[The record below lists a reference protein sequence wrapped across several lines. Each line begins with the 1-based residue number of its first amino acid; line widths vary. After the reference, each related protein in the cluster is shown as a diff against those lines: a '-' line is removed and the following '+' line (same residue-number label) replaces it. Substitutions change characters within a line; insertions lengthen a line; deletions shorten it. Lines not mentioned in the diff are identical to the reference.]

1 MIDVQAPD
9 GTIIR
14 FPEGTA
20 DDVILD
26 VMRREYGGRQPETA
40 ARGAVGRAI
49 DWLSGVNR
57 REDIPQAAQARLGLS
72 ASQAAQMAAL
82 LSTTASDDRL
92 MRGISKIEPSAQFDK
107 DEFGNL
113 IAVMPIRDE
122 EGRET
127 GRTRFYPNP
136 KGLDLADITQ
146 AAGALSLGGALG
158 KGAQVLGAPISGLL
172 GGATLGATEAGLAE
186 LASSQLTDSP
196 FQVSDI
202 PYGAAG
208 GAAASKVA
216 DVLQGL
222 LRPGSAAFDPSGALT
237 PAAAAAV
244 TAAGLDPASITREA
258 AEAILQ
264 RTRAA
269 VDPVEAGR
277 LAEAQTLPVP
287 VPLTRGEVT
296 GSPGQQLFE
305 DMALKGAYGEGPAAM
320 LRGRRAEQQ
329 QAIQQ
334 NIGAIQE
341 YLAGTSPIVGTMGE
355 GGAAAQSA
363 LAARRAAETQ
373 TASDLYTAARA
384 SGPAILTPAADQQV
398 SQAVR
403 AVLPD
408 YNPRTAPDAY
418 AFADELDQMLGA
430 GRTVSDL
437 FAWREQVSNASRANT
452 PDASA
457 MGKMLNQFDA
467 AMSDAV
473 TQSLLAGDSAAVSR
487 WSDAIKNYKSFAQ
500 TWKSKGGV
508 LNALTE
514 QVTRDGA
521 RTLKVAPEAATNYI
535 FGVGG
540 SKLISQPAL
549 ARDLMTLKST
559 LPEAEWGMLRQEA
572 LMNLLAR
579 GSGGVRDGERMF
591 SGVKFLKAIDDF
603 TTKNPSTAKVL
614 FTPEERKL
622 ISQFAS
628 VSARATG
635 GAINA
640 SNTAAAGAG
649 LLQQLVTAIGGT
661 NASQLATR
669 IVGFGLLRSLYGGT
683 RGYRAITS
691 MTSPAPVSAPVAGAG
706 GAAVSG
712 PTMQEPTSRQIQRT
726 TGVPFG
732 VQ

>member
-1 MIDVQAPD
+1 MIEVRAPD
-9 GTIIR
+9 GTIVR
-14 FPEGTA
+14 FPAGTS
-20 DDVILD
+20 DETIVN
-26 VMRREYGGRQPETA
+26 VMGREYGPQAPAPEE
-40 ARGAVGRAI
+40 RGVVGRTI

-82 LSTTASDDRL
+82 LATTASDDRL
-92 MRGISKIEPSAQFDK
+92 MRGISKIEPTAQFDK

-136 KGLDLADITQ
+136 RGLDMTDVAQ

-158 KGAQVLGAPISGLL
+158 KAAQVIGAPISGLL
-172 GGATLGATEAGLAE
+172 GGATLGATEAGLVE

-216 DVLQGL
+216 SVLQGL
-222 LRPGSAAFDPSGALT
+222 LRPGSAAFDPNGALT

-244 TAAGLDPASITREA
+244 TAAGLDPATITREA
-258 AEAILQ
+258 AEALVQ

-296 GSPGQQLFE
+296 GSAGQQLFE

-341 YLAGTSPIVGTMGE
+341 YLAGTSPVVGTMGE

-363 LAARRAAETQ
+363 LAARRATETHA
-373 TASDLYTAARA
+373 ASDLYTAART
-384 SGPAILTPAADQQV
+384 SGPAMLTPGADQQL

-403 AVLPD
+403 SVLPN

-418 AFADELDQMLGA
+418 AFADELDQMMGA
-430 GRTVSDL
+430 GRTINAL
-437 FAWREQVSNASRANT
+437 CAWREQVSNASRAGT
-452 PDASA
+452 PDANA
-457 MGKMLNQFDA
+457 LGKMLTQFDT

-473 TQSLLAGDSAAVSR
+473 TQSLLAGDAAAVGR
-487 WSDAIKNYKSFAQ
+487 WSDAIRNYKSFAE

-508 LNALTE
+508 LNTLTE
-514 QVTRDGA
+514 QVTRDGT
-521 RTLKVAPEAATNYI
+521 RTLRVAPEAATNYI

-549 ARDLMTLKST
+549 ARDLLTLKST
-559 LPEAEWGMLRQEA
+559 LPDAEWGMLRQEA

-579 GSGGVRDGERMF
+579 GSGGVRDGERVF

-614 FTPEERKL
+614 FTPEERKH
-622 ISQFAS
+622 I
-628 VSARATG
+628 
-635 GAINA
+635 
-640 SNTAAAGAG
+640 
-649 LLQQLVTAIGGT
+649 LV
-661 NASQLATR
+661 
-669 IVGFGLLRSLYGGT
+669 
-683 RGYRAITS
+683 
-691 MTSPAPVSAPVAGAG
+691 
-706 GAAVSG
+706 
-712 PTMQEPTSRQIQRT
+712 
-726 TGVPFG
+726 
-732 VQ
+732 